1 MKDLPSTI
9 RIDPPLPCGI
19 LDCENDASVA
29 IVGAARNGEF
39 AIRPIC
45 ERCAHHNLSYFC
57 N

>member
-45 ERCAHHNLSYFC
+45 ERCAAAMRKIYKN
-57 N
+57 